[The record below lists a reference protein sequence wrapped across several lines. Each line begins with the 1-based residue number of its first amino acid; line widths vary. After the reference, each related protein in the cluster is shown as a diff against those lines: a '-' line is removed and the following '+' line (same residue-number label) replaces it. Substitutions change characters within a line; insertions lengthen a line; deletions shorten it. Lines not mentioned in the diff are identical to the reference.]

1 MPRVNVL
8 TPDSRGRVVLP
19 ERYKNEKLLE
29 YVDRKAYL
37 IIYPV
42 ETVRRF
48 PDMDDLPEETL
59 DPVWKKEE
67 ASVTQSKTKG
77 IRAKNP
83 RETLRK
89 LKNRS

>member
-1 MPRVNVL
+1 MPKANVL
-8 TPDSRGRVVLP
+8 MPDSRGRVVLP

-29 YVDRKAYL
+29 YVDRKGFL

-48 PDMDDLPEETL
+48 PDMADIPEIEL
-59 DPVWKKEE
+59 DAVWREE
-67 ASVTQSKTKG
+67 ERSVSKSKSKG

-83 RETLRK
+83 KEALQKSKRLP
-89 LKNRS
+89 